1 MGLFRSTHH
10 DPDPPTV
17 VHQLNHAE
25 AAAMALAELQARL
38 DEVAIIVDFALTIQA
53 AHPANMRNRDQI
65 DLCLDLRSAL
75 APVESHVPV
84 IPGRPQP

>member
-1 MGLFRSTHH
+1 MGMFRSTANHE
-10 DPDPPTV
+10 PDPPTV
-17 VHQLNHAE
+17 VNHAE

-53 AHPANMRNRDQI
+53 AHPAGMRNRDQI

-75 APVESHVPV
+75 TPVAEQYVPV
-84 IPGRPQP
+84 IPGRD